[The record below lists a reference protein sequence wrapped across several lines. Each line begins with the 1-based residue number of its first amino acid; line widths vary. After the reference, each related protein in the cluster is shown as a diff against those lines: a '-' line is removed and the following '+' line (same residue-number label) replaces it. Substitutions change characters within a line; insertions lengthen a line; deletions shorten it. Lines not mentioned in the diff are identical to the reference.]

1 MSVLRRIANSF
12 HRSKL
17 DKEIEAELSAHIEM
31 RAADN
36 VAAGM
41 SPDEARREALLRF
54 GNRTVLKERVT
65 AADAQTF
72 VDSLWQDLRY
82 GLRMLRKSPGFTA
95 VAILTLALGIGAV
108 TLIFSAVY
116 GVILNTFPFRDASQ
130 VTSFTIAD
138 LNHPGRGREFLSVAE
153 FLYFRE
159 HSQAFEDFSGE
170 YGGFGATPERYTTR
184 NATYQFDAD
193 FLSVNSF
200 QFFGIRP
207 LVGRLPAPADVKPGA
222 TPVFVMGYKLWH
234 GEFNSDPNVVG
245 KSFTLNGVP
254 TTLVGIMPPRFRWA
268 WVDVWVPFSVDPA
281 EALTKPGLKNQFLY
295 TVGRLKPG
303 VSLSTAA
310 ADLNVVAHQ
319 YAKIAPADYPKRFTV
334 TATSL
339 SDRVTGGFKELMYP
353 LLAAVFML
361 LLIACSNIANL
372 LLSRATAREKEMA
385 IRASLG
391 ASRLRL
397 IRQLLVESLLLAMAG
412 CLVGCLFAWLAI
424 KGIVPL
430 IPYNTF
436 PQEAVISLNGPV
448 LGAALLIAM
457 FSTILCGIV
466 PALHSV
472 RDGVRRRVAGDDRG
486 SDLRSGKL
494 RSALVIT
501 EVSLGIV
508 LLVCAGLMM
517 RTFWNIK
524 NVDLGF
530 DPHNILAEQL
540 SFSRS
545 DSKTDSSQQTEAQQ
559 TEQENVTSRKV
570 LEQVESLPGVA
581 RAALASSPP
590 AFEGFS
596 SEITIPGKTHA
607 ERWTTRINLCSEQY
621 FELLH
626 LRLLSGK
633 VFSRGDIDLVR
644 PVAVISA
651 TFAHKYF
658 GADNAVG
665 QSIHFAVLDQ
675 LPNFKDKLFEIIG
688 VVSDV
693 GSGDPRKGSQPQA
706 YIPYTLVGANEDTLL
721 VGTLVPPASLI
732 PTIRTRVWAIDSNL
746 ALLNPATIDAMLQR
760 AIFSSP
766 QFEFVILTAF
776 AAIALGLLMAGIFSV
791 MAYTVS
797 LRTHEIGV
805 RMALGAKPEA
815 ILRMM
820 LLKGVRLVLV
830 GVGIGVGASLAVT
843 KLLQEFLFGVR
854 STDPATFLG
863 VSAFVVL
870 VAVLACWIPARRA
883 MKVDPMVAL
892 RYE

>member
-1 MSVLRRIANSF
+1 MSILRRITNLF

-17 DKEIEAELSAHIEM
+17 DQEIEAELRSHIEM
-31 RAADN
+31 RTADN
-36 VAAGM
+36 MVAGM
-41 SPDEARREALLRF
+41 SPQQARRDALLRF
-54 GNRTVLKERVT
+54 GNRVVLKERVT
-65 AADAQTF
+65 GADTQMF
-72 VDSLWQDLRY
+72 LDSVWQDLCY
-82 GLRMLRKSPGFTA
+82 GLRQLRRNPGFTA
-95 VAILTLALGIGAV
+95 VAVLTLALGIGSV

-130 VTSFTIAD
+130 VTSFTIVD
-138 LNHPGRGREFLSVAE
+138 LSHPGGGREFLSVPE

-170 YGGFGATPERYTTR
+170 YGGFGTTPVRYTTG
-184 NATYQFDAD
+184 NAVYQFDAD

-200 QFFGIRP
+200 RFFGVSP
-207 LVGRLPAPADVKPGA
+207 LAGRLPTPDDVKPGT

-234 GEFNSDPNVVG
+234 GEFNGDSKIVG
-245 KSFTLNGVP
+245 KSFTLNGTP
-254 TTLVGIMPPRFRWA
+254 TTLIGIMPPRFRWA

-281 EALTKPGLKNQFLY
+281 EALTKPELKSQFLY

-303 VSLSTAA
+303 VNLSAAA

-319 YAKIAPADYPKRFTV
+319 YAKIAPADYPKHFTV

-353 LLAAVFML
+353 LLAAVLML

-372 LLSRATAREKEMA
+372 LLSRATVREREMA

-391 ASRLRL
+391 ASRIRL
-397 IRQLLVESLLLAMAG
+397 IRQLLMESSMLAIAG
-412 CLVGCLFAWLAI
+412 CFVGCLFAWAAI

-430 IPYNTF
+430 IPYNTL
-436 PQEAVISLNGPV
+436 PQEAVITLNGPV
-448 LGAALLIAM
+448 LGTALIIAIL
-457 FSTILCGIV
+457 STILCGIV
-466 PALHSV
+466 PALHSL
-472 RDGVRRRVAGDDRG
+472 RADIRPRLAGDTRG
-486 SDLRSGKL
+486 SGTNFRSGKL

-501 EVSLGIV
+501 EVSVGMV
-508 LLVCAGLMM
+508 LLIGAGLMM

-530 DPHNILAEQL
+530 DPRNILAAQL
-540 SFSRS
+540 SFSQT
-545 DSKTDSSQQTEAQQ
+545 DSKQETDSTQQ
-559 TEQENVTSRKV
+559 TEQEDIASRKV
-570 LEQVESLPGVA
+570 LEQVKSLPGVA
-581 RAALASSPP
+581 AAAFASSPP
-590 AFEGFS
+590 AFSGFG
-596 SEITIPGKTHA
+596 SEITIPEKTHA

-621 FELLH
+621 FDLLR

-644 PVAVISA
+644 PVTVIST
-651 TFAHKYF
+651 TFARKYF
-658 GADNAVG
+658 GTENPLG
-665 QSIHFAVLDQ
+665 QTVHFAVLDQ
-675 LPNFKDKLFEIIG
+675 IPKFKATLFEIIG
-688 VVSDV
+688 VVADV
-693 GSGDPRKGSQPQA
+693 RNGDPRNSPAPQA
-706 YIPYTLVGANEDTLL
+706 YIPYTVGGANGDTLL
-721 VGTLVPPASLI
+721 VRTLVPPGSLI
-732 PTIRTRVWAIDSNL
+732 PTIRRQVWAIEPDL
-746 ALLNPATIDAMLQR
+746 ALVNPTTIQAMLQR

-797 LRTHEIGV
+797 LQTHEIGV
-805 RMALGAKPEA
+805 RMALGARPEV

-820 LLKGVRLVLV
+820 LAKGARLAVI
-830 GVGIGVGASLAVT
+830 GAGIGVGASLAIT
-843 KLLQEFLFGVR
+843 KFLQDFLFGIQP
-854 STDPATFLG
+854 TDPTTFLG

-870 VAVLACWIPARRA
+870 VALLACWIPARRA
-883 MKVDPMVAL
+883 MRVDPMVAL